1 MKQNILNEVNE
12 IRQMMGLI
20 NEQNEKVDGETI
32 TKLIINPNRMGSS
45 VTLSNGKTYQYSEG
59 NNLKFPTIGYS
70 YQCKPG
76 EYNGNQLPQY
86 CSVSITMDQSG
97 KTYTYDSKKGD
108 GFRLDPTRR
117 PD

>member
-1 MKQNILNEVNE
+1 MKSNILNEVNE

-59 NNLKFPTIGYS
+59 GNLKFPTMGYTN
-70 YQCKPG
+70 QCKPG
-76 EYNGNQLPQY
+76 EYTGNNLPQY
-86 CSVSITMDQSG
+86 CKVYVRLTKNVDYRCG
-97 KTYTYDSKKGD
+97 PDGCKKDDS
-108 GFRLDPTRR
+108 RLR
-117 PD
+117 